1 MQYAPLSVEQFQLC
15 QSSEAANHGF
25 VPAHLPCSRFPLS
38 TDRRRLGTA
47 GSDQVDIDTIGT
59 AILMARDKGYA
70 TADEE
75 FGLGLMGVSAPVRDH
90 TGRIVAAINVSAT
103 RSQIGGRINEI
114 GAVVEAAA
122 DDLSEALG
130 FVIAPLRRVTGPA

>member
-1 MQYAPLSVEQFQLC
+1 MPRPILELQYAPLSVEQFQLC
-15 QSSEAANHGF
+15 QSNEAANHGF

-90 TGRIVAAINVSAT
+90 TGRIVAAINVNAT
-103 RSQIGGRINEI
+103 RSQIG
-114 GAVVEAAA
+114 
-122 DDLSEALG
+122 
-130 FVIAPLRRVTGPA
+130 